1 MGSNRSAPINKM
13 DDRYSMRAPLRPIG
27 RSASPVAPP
36 HAADDPLVEL
46 ARIVSGRPA
55 ASESSPRRRG
65 ASLSDEPGM
74 SEADLARDLEA
85 ELLSD
90 LQASLAAVGQAH
102 DLAPVDDGPSFTDE
116 AYVTEQYRDDPMPE
130 AEPFGFDPE
139 PPVVEEPPARAG
151 SLFVADEEPD
161 DLRPYRPQQRQ
172 AFAPP
177 PSPPV
182 PNTSADFD
190 HLGLRRG
197 KRAGGP
203 AYNPNALAPEPTLA
217 PPQPRQVR
225 DVAVRPVAHEPFEA
239 VARQTFDGPAA
250 EDGFR
255 AVEDFDGRHRSE
267 PPAFAAENEEDFHYA
282 PIVGPAPSRRSRG
295 RLGTIL
301 MGLVAVGV
309 AAAAFLYFRDGTA
322 TGAPPLI
329 LADASPVRQMPANP
343 TAPEP
348 PNAIFARIDP
358 TEGGAPVNM
367 GAGAETPVD
376 PAANT
381 PPRTDGISN
390 LIGGPAAGVDAA
402 DDRRLVRTVVMA
414 PDGTIVNNLAGD
426 PGIAPA
432 PLTTAPATGAAA
444 PGTPVPP
451 ANVTA
456 ADTTTTL
463 PPLAPAEI
471 TPNPVAAVPAAGTPA
486 ATPAAGTG
494 IAAGWYVQVSSQ
506 TTEAAARDDIAA
518 FRARAP
524 SLLAARNAVI
534 PTATVG
540 GVVRYRVQFGPA
552 SQAEALSLCNSLKA
566 VGIDCLTA
574 NNP

>member
-1 MGSNRSAPINKM
+1 LGSNRSAPINKM

-116 AYVTEQYRDDPMPE
+116 AYVTEQYRDDPTPE

-139 PPVVEEPPARAG
+139 PTVVEEPPAPAG
-151 SLFVADEEPD
+151 SLFVANEEPD

-172 AFAPP
+172 PYVP
-177 PSPPV
+177 PSPAV
-182 PNTSADFD
+182 PQPSADFD

-203 AYNPNALAPEPTLA
+203 AYNPRALAPEPTLG
-217 PPQPRQVR
+217 PPQHRQTREVP
-225 DVAVRPVAHEPFEA
+225 VRPVAQEPFEA
-239 VARQTFDGPAA
+239 VARQTFDGPS
-250 EDGFR
+250 
-255 AVEDFDGRHRSE
+255 VEDDSRVVDDIDGRNRVE
-267 PPAFAAENEEDFHYA
+267 PPAFAAENEEDFRYA
-282 PIVGPAPSRRSRG
+282 PIVGPGPSRRSRG

-301 MGLVAVGV
+301 MGLVAVCV
-309 AAAAFLYFRDGTA
+309 AAAAFLYFRDGTT
-322 TGAPPLI
+322 TGAPPVI
-329 LADASPVRQMPANP
+329 LADASPVRQVPANP

-348 PNAIFARIDP
+348 PNAVEVRIAGTQGTPD
-358 TEGGAPVNM
+358 VVM
-367 GAGAETPVD
+367 GAGPETPID
-376 PAANT
+376 PAANGA
-381 PPRTDGISN
+381 PPADGITT
-390 LIGGPAAGVDAA
+390 LIGDPATPAGAV

-432 PLTTAPATGAAA
+432 PLTTVSAPPPAGVPAAA
-444 PGTPVPP
+444 VPP
-451 ANVTA
+451 VTTE
-456 ADTTTTL
+456 TTT
-463 PPLAPAEI
+463 PLAPLAATDV
-471 TPNPVAAVPAAGTPA
+471 TPTPVAATTGGAPA

-494 IAAGWYVQVSSQ
+494 IASGWYVQVSSQ

-524 SLLAARNAVI
+524 ALLAARNAVI

-540 GVVRYRVQFGPA
+540 GVVRYRVQFGPG
-552 SQAEALSLCNSLKA
+552 SQAEAQSLCNSLKA
-566 VGIDCLTA
+566 VGIDCITA